1 VDDYAHH
8 PREIQVT
15 LKALKA
21 YYLPQRLVCVFQPHQ
36 HSRTRFLLKDFAKSF
51 TECTEV
57 IVPDIYFVRDSEL
70 EKEYVSSQDLVSQIR
85 LNGGMATYLKTF
97 GEILCHLKERLAPG
111 DLVVTMG
118 AGNVWEVADDI
129 VRWLGT
135 DRTN

>member
-1 VDDYAHH
+1 M
-8 PREIQVT
+8 T

-21 YYLPQRLVCVFQPHQ
+21 YYMPQRMICVFQPHQ

-51 TECTEV
+51 AECAEV
-57 IVPDIYFVRDSEL
+57 ILPDIYFVRDSAL
-70 EKEYVSSQDLVSQIR
+70 EKDYISSADLVSQIR

-97 GEILCHLKERLAPG
+97 EEILAYLKERLQPG

-118 AGNVWEVADDI
+118 AGSIWELADDI

-135 DRTN
+135 DRKN

>member
-15 LKALKA
+15 LKALKS
-21 YYLPQRLVCVFQPHQ
+21 YYMPQRLLCVFQPHQ

-51 TECTEV
+51 SECAEV
-57 IVPDIYFVRDSEL
+57 VLPDIYFVRDSEM
-70 EKEYVSSQDLVSQIR
+70 EKEYVSSRDLVAQIN

-97 GEILCHLKERLAPG
+97 PEILSYLKDRLLPG

-118 AGNVWEVADDI
+118 AGNVWELADDL

-135 DRTN
+135 DRKN